1 MASLGI
7 GTSVYGR
14 NLLRHLFVDRAVE
27 DLESLYREHVH
38 ALLGYAAR
46 RLGDPNEAADV
57 VAATFLAVLE
67 RPGGYDPDRGT
78 PRAWL
83 FGITANLIASRGR
96 RRGAEFRAL
105 HRVYGQRTLAPDDF
119 AELEAR
125 VDAANAA
132 TDVLAG
138 LDDLPPAERELFLLV
153 SLDELAPTEA
163 AEVLGITPSAAR
175 MRLARARRKL
185 APLVPGAASCPT

>member
-1 MASLGI
+1 LSLL
-7 GTSVYGR
+7 GR
-14 NLLRHLFVDRAVE
+14 NFPRQLFVDHGVE

-46 RLGDPNEAADV
+46 RLRDPNEAADV
-57 VAATFLAVLE
+57 VAATFLTLLE
-67 RPGGYDPDRGT
+67 KPGGYDPERGT
-78 PRAWL
+78 TRSWL

-105 HRVYGQRTLAPDDF
+105 QRVYGQRTLAPDDF

-132 TDVLAG
+132 AAVLTG

-153 SLDELAPTEA
+153 SLDELTPGEA
-163 AEVLGITPSAAR
+163 AAVLGITASAAR

-185 APLVPGAASCPT
+185 VPLAGEGSAWPS

>member
-1 MASLGI
+1 VRPRNFRRHSLVG
-7 GTSVYGR
+7 
-14 NLLRHLFVDRAVE
+14 HPVE

-57 VAATFLAVLE
+57 VAAVFLAVLE
-67 RPGGYDPDRGT
+67 RPGGYDPARGT

-83 FGITANLIASRGR
+83 FGIAAHMIASRGR
-96 RRGAEFRAL
+96 RRGAEYRAL
-105 HRVYGQRTLAPDDF
+105 RRVYGQRTLAADDF

-132 TDVLAG
+132 TAVLAG

-153 SLDELAPTEA
+153 SLDELTPIEA
-163 AEVLGITPSAAR
+163 AEVLGISPSAAR
-175 MRLARARRKL
+175 MRLTRARRKL
-185 APLVPGAASCPT
+185 TPLAEGSSCQS

>member
-1 MASLGI
+1 MPP
-7 GTSVYGR
+7 R
-14 NLLRHLFVDRAVE
+14 NFSCHSFVDHTVE

-57 VAATFLAVLE
+57 IAAVFLAVLE
-67 RPGGYDPDRGT
+67 RPGGYDPARGT
-78 PRAWL
+78 PKAWL
-83 FGITANLIASRGR
+83 FGIAAHVIASRGR
-96 RRGAEFRAL
+96 RRGAEYRAL
-105 HRVYGQRTLAPDDF
+105 QRVYGQRTLAADDF

-132 TDVLAG
+132 TAVLAG

-153 SLDELAPTEA
+153 SVDELTPIEA
-163 AEVLGITPSAAR
+163 ADVLGISPSAAR
-175 MRLARARRKL
+175 MRLTRARRKL
-185 APLVPGAASCPT
+185 APLAEKGSSCPT

>member
-1 MASLGI
+1 MSLPP
-7 GTSVYGR
+7 R
-14 NLLRHLFVDRAVE
+14 NFFRHSLVENGVE
-27 DLESLYREHVH
+27 DMESLYREHVH

-57 VAATFLAVLE
+57 VAAVFLAVLE
-67 RPGGYDPDRGT
+67 RPGGYDRSRGT

-96 RRGAEFRAL
+96 RRGAEYRAL
-105 HRVYGQRTLAPDDF
+105 QRVYGHRTLAADDF

-132 TDVLAG
+132 TAVLAG

-153 SLDELAPTEA
+153 SLDELTPAEA
-163 AEVLGITPSAAR
+163 AEVLGITASAAR

-185 APLVPGAASCPT
+185 VPLVEEGSSCPT